1 MTGADL
7 VALAKKQPIGVTCGA
22 IALLCGVALY
32 FRSDAIDDTKAK
44 AEEIAKQS
52 QAMLANVRN
61 SAGGVLAQQTASI
74 EQAAKQLEGRLV
86 KANQLATNLQY
97 FYRLESDTGV
107 KLTDVRQNQVGR
119 GATSGAYIGV
129 PYSVTFQG
137 THKQVLEFL
146 QRTESGKHFS
156 KFSSLS
162 LNKAATNDAAGPGM
176 ISVNMNIELLGT
188 P

>member
-1 MTGADL
+1 MTGADIL
-7 VALAKKQPIGVTCGA
+7 ILIKKHPIGMICGA
-22 IALLCGVALY
+22 VAVVCGATLY
-32 FRSDAIDDTKAK
+32 FRSDAIDQTKVR

-52 QAMLANVRN
+52 QVMLTNVRN
-61 SAGGVLAQQTASI
+61 SAGLTLAQQTATI
-74 EQAAKQLEGRLV
+74 QQAARQLENRLV

-119 GATSGAYIGV
+119 AATNGIYLGV

-137 THKQVLEFL
+137 TFKQVLEFL
-146 QRTESGKHFS
+146 QRIENGKHFS
-156 KFSSLS
+156 KYSSVS
-162 LNKAATNDAAGPGM
+162 FNKAAGAESGAGAL
-176 ISVNMNIELLGT
+176 SVSMNIELLGT